1 MIAAVAAM
9 AGLLF
14 VACKNTPK
22 AAEEAAPKEPDVTA
36 LNAGDDLDWEEFSRY
51 YSSVEEETPECC
63 KDDACEEAEEFA
75 EEVAEE
81 IEDVAEEVAELA
93 EETIMEPGT
102 IEPDEDA
109 PCAEEEAGEEEANA
123 APLEYFAVAQK
134 PGFEG
139 GDANAFSKW
148 VAKNMQYPEA
158 ARAADIEGTVVV
170 KFTIG
175 KNGSVRG
182 AHVVKSSGN
191 AALDAE
197 AVRTISSAPAWTPG
211 FDSEGVPVSTN
222 MVMPVIFKL
231 AH

>member
-1 MIAAVAAM
+1 MRFAAVAAM

-22 AAEEAAPKEPDVTA
+22 AAEETAPKEPDVTA
-36 LNAGDDLDWEEFSRY
+36 LNAGDDVNWEEFSRY
-51 YSSVEEETPECC
+51 YSSLEEEAPC
-63 KDDACEEAEEFA
+63 CEEAVEEFA

-81 IEDVAEEVAELA
+81 VEDVAEEVAEYT
-93 EETIMEPGT
+93 EEAIIEPGT

-109 PCAEEEAGEEEANA
+109 PCAEEEACEEEAEA

-134 PGFEG
+134 PGFQG

-148 VAKNMQYPEA
+148 VAKNMQYPES

-175 KNGSVRG
+175 KNGAVRG

-197 AVRTISSAPAWTPG
+197 AVRTISAAPAWAPG
-211 FDSEGVPVSTN
+211 FDSEGVPVNTN

-231 AH
+231 QH